1 MLSAPEKSVIIA
13 PLPRTDTRLGAMG
26 ISADSANLEQGGELI
41 FAESPRR
48 ACPACGSLA
57 RRESA
62 RFCATCGHSL
72 GEDYFP
78 TDSLRASYRFER
90 RPAAALLPTMP
101 RKKRVEEVRRTRTH
115 ARTMRDSMPPRNL
128 SGVTATARAFV
139 TYALVPY
146 IGIIFCPGALLL
158 GVVGYLRASR
168 TPNAGGRRDAVV
180 SVVLGLVVLCA
191 QIALWW
197 VLYKVPEWSRQ
208 SPF

>member
-1 MLSAPEKSVIIA
+1 MTRPVEASKSTI
-13 PLPRTDTRLGAMG
+13 T
-26 ISADSANLEQGGELI
+26 
-41 FAESPRR
+41 R
-48 ACPACGSLA
+48 ACPACGSQA

-62 RFCATCGHSL
+62 RFCATCGRSL

-78 TDSLRASYRFER
+78 TDSLRASYRFEQ

-101 RKKRVEEVRRTRTH
+101 REKQVERPRPGRMLVQPRREFMPTR
-115 ARTMRDSMPPRNL
+115 NI

-146 IGIIFCPGALLL
+146 IGVIFCPGALLL
-158 GVVGYLRASR
+158 GGVGLVRARR
-168 TPNAGGRRDAVV
+168 TPYTRDRRDAMM
-180 SVVLGLVVLCA
+180 SIVLGLVVLCA

>member
-1 MLSAPEKSVIIA
+1 MNRPVEASKPEN
-13 PLPRTDTRLGAMG
+13 
-26 ISADSANLEQGGELI
+26 DS
-41 FAESPRR
+41 R
-48 ACPACGSLA
+48 ACPACGSRA
-57 RRESA
+57 RRKSA

-72 GEDYFP
+72 GEGYFP

-101 RKKRVEEVRRTRTH
+101 REARVERPRQSRTR
-115 ARTMRDSMPPRNL
+115 ARAGREFMPTRSV

-146 IGIIFCPGALLL
+146 IGIIFCPGALLF
-158 GVVGYLRASR
+158 GGVGYLRACR
-168 TPNAGGRRDAVV
+168 TPHARDRRDAAV
-180 SVVLGLVVLCA
+180 SIALGLVVLCV
-191 QIALWW
+191 QVALWW